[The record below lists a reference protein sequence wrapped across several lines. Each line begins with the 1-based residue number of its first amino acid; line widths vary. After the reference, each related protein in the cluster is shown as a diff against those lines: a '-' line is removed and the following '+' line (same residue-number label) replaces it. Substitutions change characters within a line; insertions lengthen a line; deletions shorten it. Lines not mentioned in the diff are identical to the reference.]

1 MKKYPATKAAVTH
14 AAEPAT
20 SPGSGDITE
29 PIAIDAGARQLGS
42 SATRRAASVARYFRQ
57 SRDRGIREGA
67 PYPRRAPIV
76 AQPPIGAAA
85 CTPADKAAATQR
97 ALQAAE
103 NEGWK

>member
-1 MKKYPATKAAVTH
+1 MKKIPATKAAVTH
-14 AAEPAT
+14 ATEPAR
-20 SPGSGDITE
+20 SPGSGDIIQ
-29 PIAIDAGARQLGS
+29 PIAIDAPARQLGS

-67 PYPRRAPIV
+67 PYPRRAPI
-76 AQPPIGAAA
+76 ALQPLADAVA